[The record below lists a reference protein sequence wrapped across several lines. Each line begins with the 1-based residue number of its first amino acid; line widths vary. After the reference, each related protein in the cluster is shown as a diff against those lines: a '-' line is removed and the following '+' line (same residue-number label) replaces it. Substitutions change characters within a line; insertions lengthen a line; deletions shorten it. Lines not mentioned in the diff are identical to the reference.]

1 MAFFSNLTWKTNP
14 IIKNLLNFI
23 FLDIDYIYSTLK
35 EAHLVT
41 TKVLLVEDDSE
52 IARVVCDHLRR
63 KGYEV
68 TWASTGKEG
77 WDDFQQTSYQL
88 VMVDLML
95 PEMDGFLLVKHI
107 RLQSDVPILI
117 LSAKIDEDDK
127 VRGLKDGADD
137 YLTKPFS
144 LRELE
149 ARVESQLRRY
159 QRFQNKD
166 IQDLTNVQSFQP
178 GLSIDFVKKQIH
190 LNQIEVAL
198 TAKEYDL
205 LLLLVN
211 HPGRVFSKQEI
222 YEHIWNQVDVDGNN
236 TVTVHIKSLRTKLND
251 SLRDPLYIQTVWG
264 VGYRFIG
271 AS

>member
-1 MAFFSNLTWKTNP
+1 MAQ
-14 IIKNLLNFI
+14 I
-23 FLDIDYIYSTLK
+23 
-35 EAHLVT
+35 
-41 TKVLLVEDDSE
+41 LLVEDDSE
-52 IARVVCDHLRR
+52 IARIVCDHLRR
-63 KGYEV
+63 KGYKV
-68 TWASTGKEG
+68 SWASTGKEG
-77 WDDFQQTSYQL
+77 WDDFQHSSYQL
-88 VMVDLML
+88 VLVDLML
-95 PEMDGFLLVKHI
+95 PEMDGFQLLKHI

-117 LSAKIDEDDK
+117 LSAKINEDDK

-149 ARVESQLRRY
+149 ARVESLLRRY
-159 QRFQNKD
+159 QRFYEKD
-166 IQDLTNVQSFQP
+166 YQTITNVQFFHP
-178 GLSIDFVKKQIH
+178 GLSIDLVKKQIFVDR
-190 LNQIEVAL
+190 NEVNL

-205 LLLLVN
+205 LLLFIK

-236 TVTVHIKSLRTKLND
+236 TVTVHIKSLRTKLHD